1 MAAPNWSN
9 QTIWTGDNLTIM
21 RGMNSDTIDLIYLDP
36 PFNSNADYS
45 APIGSAAA
53 GAEFRDTW
61 GLDDINLAWHGLIK
75 HEHPGLYDMLLAV
88 RRIHG
93 DSMMSYLIYMT
104 PRLMEMRR
112 ILKDTGSVYL
122 HCDPTASHYL
132 KLIMDAIFGKSRF
145 RNEVVWRYGKIAKSS
160 KDFTRNHDILLR
172 YTKGENWT
180 FNKLKKEDSELK
192 TRWARLVEDNK
203 IYYRNLKNSKDK
215 IARLRINKLERELDR
230 ALADDDVLYDF
241 DTEFKPL
248 DDVIYASSLKGNSG
262 ERTGYPTQKP
272 LALIERIIAASSNTG
287 DVVLDPFCGCATA
300 CIAAQRLDRK
310 WVGIDISDKAAEL
323 VEMRMQKELGL
334 LYKGTHRQDIPSRN
348 DLGAV
353 PKYNCAEN
361 KNWLYGQQGG
371 FCNACATH
379 FQPRHLTIDHIIAR
393 KEGGSDHISNLQLL
407 CGSCNSIKG
416 KRSHA
421 WLMSR
426 LTNKGHI
433 KREVMGT
440 DRIDTGWETLQL
452 LAATAAADDSGA
464 TERALARRREKI
476 AARTAA
482 SEAT

>member
-21 RGMNSDTIDLIYLDP
+21 RGMNSQSIDLIYLDP
-36 PFNSNADYS
+36 PFNSNADYA
-45 APIGSAAA
+45 APVGSAAA
-53 GAEFRDTW
+53 GAAFRDTW

-75 HEHPGLYDMLLAV
+75 YEHPGLYDMLLAV

-104 PRLMEMRR
+104 PRLMEMHR
-112 ILKDTGSVYL
+112 ILKDTGSIYL

-132 KLIMDAIFGKSRF
+132 KLIMDAIYGKENY
-145 RNEVVWRYGKIAKSS
+145 RNEIVWGYAGGGVPK
-160 KDFTRNHDILLR
+160 KDYPRKHDTILR
-172 YTKGENWT
+172 YTK
-180 FNKLKKEDSELK
+180 
-192 TRWARLVEDNK
+192 
-203 IYYRNLKNSKDK
+203 SKDWVFSVERK
-215 IARLRINKLERELDR
+215 PYGSHGIHGRRATDRGGTRSIELNPNGTPINDWWEDI
-230 ALADDDVLYDF
+230 
-241 DTEFKPL
+241 KPL
-248 DDVIYASSLKGNSG
+248 INWSQ

-272 LALIERIIAASSNTG
+272 VALLERIISASSNPG
-287 DVVLDPFCGCATA
+287 GMVLDPFCGCATA
-300 CIAAQRLDRK
+300 CVAAQRLDRE

-323 VEMRMQKELGL
+323 VELRMEKELGL
-334 LYKGTHRQDIPSRN
+334 LYRGSHRTDIPKRT
-348 DLGAV
+348 DLGKV
-353 PKYNCAEN
+353 PKYNSQEN
-361 KNWLYGQQGG
+361 KQWLYGQQAGH
-371 FCNACATH
+371 CNACATH
-379 FQPRHLTIDHIIAR
+379 FQQRNLTIDHIVSRA
-393 KEGGSDHISNLQLL
+393 EGGSDHISNLQLL